1 MVRNKV
7 ADKTRCAIYAR
18 FSSEKQ
24 RDASIEDQIRVCRDY
39 AAGHGLSVAEVYSD
53 RAQSGTSDQR
63 PAFQQMIA
71 DAKKGMWATLLVYK
85 LDRFARDRYD
95 SAMYRHKLR
104 ECGVE
109 LVSAM
114 EAIPDTPEGA
124 ILESVLE
131 GFNEYYSRNLSQNV
145 LRGMVGNAEKCLAN
159 GATTFGYRT
168 GPDGRYEI
176 DEKQARLVTAVFEM
190 ADSGYT
196 RREIARFLNDSG
208 SRNTHGNKWK
218 IDAVSN
224 LLRNEKYKGVYFFAD
239 VRVEGGIPAIVD
251 KSLWE
256 RVNSR
261 SRLTPRVNS
270 YPLSGKL
277 LDAETGIPYR
287 GTSGTSYNGTRY
299 LYYSAPIDGKER
311 RWPKEAM
318 EDCVRGIICDALMDQ
333 TVAQTVAE
341 RVHRLAEER
350 AAASTHEAL
359 EHELEALQG
368 RRERLLDLV
377 ESGAVDMADVSS
389 RLAAVKA
396 SIEAVEES
404 MADEEEPFVP
414 DVDWL
419 VWFMREK
426 WGEAV
431 RTESLTMHVL
441 RCFIDEKGHVTVE
454 LRWPR
459 EDESETKEIGEPA
472 GESEVRRILFGS
484 PYTSLKELLVDD
496 TKVCL
501 RGKLV
506 K

>member
-1 MVRNKV
+1 MARSKV
-7 ADKTRCAIYAR
+7 ADKERCAIYAR

-39 AAGHGLSVAEVYSD
+39 AEGHGLSVAEVYSD

-176 DEKQARLVTAVFEM
+176 DEKQARL
-190 ADSGYT
+190 
-196 RREIARFLNDSG
+196 ARFLNDSG
-208 SRNTHGNKWK
+208 SRNARGNEWK

-251 KSLWE
+251 KGLWE

-287 GTSGTSYNGTRY
+287 GTSGTGYNGTRY

-318 EDCVRGIICDALMDQ
+318 EDCVRGIICDALRDQ

-350 AAASTHEAL
+350 AATSTHEAL
-359 EHELEALQG
+359 ERELEALQG

-377 ESGAVDMADVSS
+377 ESGSVDMADVSS

-396 SIEAVEES
+396 NINAVEES

-441 RCFIDEKGHVTVE
+441 RCFIDEEGHVTVE

-459 EDESETKEIGEPA
+459 EEGFEIKEIGEPA
-472 GESEVRRILFGS
+472 GESAVRRILFGS
-484 PYTSLKELLVDD
+484 PYQIRTGD
-496 TKVCL
+496 L
-501 RGKLV
+501 RLERAAS
-506 K
+506 